1 MRSRQI
7 LIGGCVAALVASG
20 ALVLTSASQSSAAP
34 TTVNAADYA
43 VPGNP
48 GSFLWTYARSP
59 LRECGIYPAE
69 GGRAVLCS
77 VGFPPGTPE
86 VSSPPFSGPPN
97 AVKIVGGTISNTI
110 TEGGAR
116 VGRVLPPNHRIVVG
130 DISCTA
136 LPRGGID
143 CSKGPRGF
151 RYANGVL
158 TKR

>member
-1 MRSRQI
+1 M
-7 LIGGCVAALVASG
+7 IGGCVATLVASV
-20 ALVLTSASQSSAAP
+20 ALVLTSAPQSSAAP
-34 TTVNAADYA
+34 TTVNPAAYG
-43 VPGNP
+43 VPGSP
-48 GSFLWTYARSP
+48 GYFYWKYASSP
-59 LRECGIYPAE
+59 TRECSIYPVD
-69 GGRAVLCS
+69 GSTAVLCS
-77 VGFPPGTPE
+77 VGFPPGTPH

-110 TEGGAR
+110 TERGAR

-143 CSKGPRGF
+143 CAEGPRGF